1 MTATHSVGNGDTVF
15 DLEAFLYREAD
26 LLDSWRLENWLE
38 LFLPDGTYEM
48 PTTDAP
54 DGSPDTALHFIA
66 DTMVVL
72 KGRVMRLM
80 SPDGYAE
87 SPHARTR
94 RFISN
99 VRLVEA
105 EGDIVRLAANFMI
118 ARMKKGAQDMFIGH
132 YDHLLKAESDGT
144 FRFQRRRSILD
155 LEALRPQ
162 RSVSIII

>member
-1 MTATHSVGNGDTVF
+1 MIAMASVINGITAA
-15 DLEAFLYREAD
+15 DLETFLYDEAD
-26 LLDSWRLENWLE
+26 LLDSWRLEDWLE
-38 LFLPDGTYEM
+38 LFLPDGTYEV

-54 DGSPDTALHFIA
+54 DGSPDTALHFVA
-66 DTMVVL
+66 DTMTVL
-72 KGRVMRLM
+72 KGRVNRLM
-80 SPDGYAE
+80 SPEGYAE

-105 EGDIVRLAANFMI
+105 NGETIRLAANFMI
-118 ARMKKGAQDMFIGH
+118 ARMKKGAQDMFVGH
-132 YDHLLKAESDGT
+132 YDHLLKTIGDGE
-144 FRFQRRRSILD
+144 FRYQRRRAILD

>member
-1 MTATHSVGNGDTVF
+1 MTAAAAGTPTVTVSN
-15 DLEAFLYREAD
+15 LESFLYHEAD
-26 LLDSWRLENWLE
+26 LLDSWRLEDWLE
-38 LFLPDGTYEM
+38 LFLPDGTYEV

-54 DGSPDTALHFIA
+54 DGSPESALHFVA
-66 DTMVVL
+66 DTMTVL
-72 KGRVMRLM
+72 KGRVNRLT

-105 EGDIVRLAANFMI
+105 EGDMVRLAANFMI
-118 ARMKKGAQDMFIGH
+118 ARLKKGAQDLFIGH
-132 YDHLLKAESDGT
+132 YDHRLKVAGNGEL
-144 FRFQRRRSILD
+144 RFQRRRSILD

>member
-1 MTATHSVGNGDTVF
+1 MSGPASAGTGVTAA
-15 DLEAFLYREAD
+15 DLEAFLYDEAD
-26 LLDSWRLENWLE
+26 LLDSWRLAEWLA
-38 LFLPDGTYEM
+38 LFLPDATYEV

-54 DGSPDTALHFIA
+54 DGSPHTTLHFVA
-66 DTMVVL
+66 DTMTVL
-72 KGRVMRLM
+72 AGRVNRLM

-99 VRLVEA
+99 VRLIEA
-105 EGDIVRLAANFMI
+105 DGGTIRLAANFMI
-118 ARMKKGAQDMFIGH
+118 ARMKKGAEDLFIGH
-132 YDHLLKAESDGT
+132 YDHTLKTTPEGE